1 MGWFSSKKKTEHS
14 GFIGDMSEEQEQALE
29 EFKKAIAD
37 ESLTTDTRYDDYY
50 LLRFMR
56 ARKFDLEKTMEMFKK
71 FLEWRVEH
79 RTDEAMVIYKCPNV
93 EKAREI
99 YPHGYHGTDL
109 EGRPFYIDQPCNFEI
124 DDLLKIVSKE
134 ELYVYYVKE
143 YEKLIHIRFP
153 AASAAYGKKI
163 EQSFSLLNL
172 KGFSMGK
179 LKEKSRN
186 FIKLAI
192 DIGSDNYPEI
202 MYKMFI
208 VNTSFMFK
216 GAWAIIS
223 PFLDAKTKKKI
234 SIHGSSFQKEL
245 FKFVDPSNVP
255 ESLGG
260 ECTCSHDERGCYYSD
275 IGPWNDHPGDEFG
288 EAAKQALLEEEKLE
302 MGATEAVSVPPVTAA
317 VSVPPV
323 TAAVAV
329 QETTEQMAKLAVDP
343 ASTVTS
349 ASPAPGGT

>member
-1 MGWFSSKKKTEHS
+1 MGWFSSSKKEEKS
-14 GFIGDMSEEQEQALE
+14 GFMDDMSEEQEQTLE
-29 EFKKAIAD
+29 EFKKIIAE
-37 ESLTTDTRYDDYY
+37 ESLTEDSRYDDYY
-50 LLRFMR
+50 LLRFLR
-56 ARKFDLEKTMEMFKK
+56 ARKFDIEKTMVMFKK

-109 EGRPFYIDQPCNFEI
+109 EGRPFYIDQPCNFHI

-134 ELYVYYVKE
+134 ELYVYYVRE
-143 YEKLIHIRFP
+143 YEKLIHVRFP
-153 AASAAYGKKI
+153 ACSAASEKKI

-208 VNTSFMFK
+208 VNTSFVFK

-245 FKFVDPSNVP
+245 FKYVDPSNVP

-260 ECTCSHDERGCYYSD
+260 ECTCSHTEGGCYFSD
-275 IGPWNDHPGDEFG
+275 VGPWNEYPADEFG
-288 EAAKQALLEEEKLE
+288 EAAKQAILEEEKNE
-302 MGATEAVSVPPVTAA
+302 IAATEGLAPP
-317 VSVPPV
+317 PPPSSGNV
-323 TAAVAV
+323 EEV
-329 QETTEQMAKLAVDP
+329 TEQMANLEVQPAVPTELA
-343 ASTVTS
+343 
-349 ASPAPGGT
+349 APPPPSES